1 MNALIIYDDFAGAA
15 KATTALRQS
24 AFSAN
29 VTVEWHIKP
38 WRTDVLRHPSAGNEA
53 LIEAVDADLIVFV
66 GSQASSL
73 PTWLEEWL
81 RRWVIHR
88 DVEDAA
94 LAVLYHHESAG
105 VLVTPDALQL
115 SQFAERHGLS
125 FISENQTTLQ
135 DQTLPFPHALSV
147 HKWPAS
153 PVAEIAVPIPS
164 SYRDL
169 GISN

>member
-1 MNALIIYDDFAGAA
+1 MKAFIIYDDFAGAA

-29 VTVEWHIKP
+29 VSAEWHIKP
-38 WRTDVLRHPSAGNEA
+38 WRTDVLRYPSAGNEA
-53 LIEAVDADLIVFV
+53 LIEAADADLIVFV
-66 GSQASSL
+66 GSRASSL

-81 RRWVIHR
+81 RCWVIRR

-94 LAVLYHHESAG
+94 LAVLYDESAG
-105 VLVTPDALQL
+105 VLVTPDAPQL

-125 FISENQTTLQ
+125 FISENQTTPE
-135 DQTLPFPHALSV
+135 DQTLPFPRALSV
-147 HKWPAS
+147 HKWPVS
-153 PVAEIAVPIPS
+153 PAAEIAVPIPS

-169 GISN
+169 GIRN